1 MLGGG
6 FLHEAD
12 WLAPPSPSL
21 GRAAL
26 ATPCLAQ
33 LWVDFSQ
40 VSSQH
45 HGVRPDMQDLLPQ
58 GPLPIIELC
67 LLSLHQSDTPSPQC
81 PHVIKFNLF
90 PGQMHQYTFSHPHFS
105 QAANIL
111 GWQEKYLPLLVS
123 MWGQGICVSI
133 CCARERE
140 RGRPHPRVTGAG
152 GRCW

>member
-58 GPLPIIELC
+58 GPLPIIKLC
-67 LLSLHQSDTPSPQC
+67 LLSLHQSDTPSPQ
-81 PHVIKFNLF
+81 
-90 PGQMHQYTFSHPHFS
+90 
-105 QAANIL
+105 
-111 GWQEKYLPLLVS
+111 
-123 MWGQGICVSI
+123 
-133 CCARERE
+133 
-140 RGRPHPRVTGAG
+140 
-152 GRCW
+152 